1 MKSRSMRDNLIF
13 SNIPEKENETPDVTE
28 HILHEFLELNLK
40 MEKQDVTNI
49 TFDRVHRIH
58 VQRKPRAIVAKF
70 CDFKQRQNVRGKSR
84 ALKGTNYYINEQF
97 PPEINSERKELVKV
111 MKEKRQQGHK
121 TRLVY
126 NKLYV
131 DDILYKPPTKQTN
144 PNVQEHTGVG

>member
-1 MKSRSMRDNLIF
+1 MSQISDLTASIGSMV
-13 SNIPEKENETPDVTE
+13 SEN
-28 HILHEFLELNLK
+28 
-40 MEKQDVTNI
+40 
-49 TFDRVHRIH
+49 H
-58 VQRKPRAIVAKF
+58 VQLWRF
-70 CDFKQRQNVRGKSR
+70 LFYFKQHQNVKGKSR

-97 PPEINSERKELVKV
+97 PPEINSERNELVKV

-144 PNVQEHTGVG
+144 PNV

>member
-1 MKSRSMRDNLIF
+1 MVSKN
-13 SNIPEKENETPDVTE
+13 
-28 HILHEFLELNLK
+28 
-40 MEKQDVTNI
+40 
-49 TFDRVHRIH
+49 H
-58 VQRKPRAIVAKF
+58 VQLWRNFVILTSVRF
-70 CDFKQRQNVRGKSR
+70 YRGKSR

-111 MKEKRQQGHK
+111 MKEKRHQGYK

-144 PNVQEHTGVG
+144 PNV